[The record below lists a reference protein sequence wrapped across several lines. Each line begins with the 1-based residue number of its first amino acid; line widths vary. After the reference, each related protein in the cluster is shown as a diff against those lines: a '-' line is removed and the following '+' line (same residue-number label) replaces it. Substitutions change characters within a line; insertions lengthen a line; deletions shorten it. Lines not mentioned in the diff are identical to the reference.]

1 MRLTYR
7 RPCYCG
13 WRLGAVSGQW
23 SMACPPRTPS
33 KEAPNGSN
41 RPPPRPTTHPQPSPV
56 VLPLEQ
62 LWACIAPSRQQEV
75 LQRLTEMLAQ
85 RLAQPNDGEASDE

>member
-1 MRLTYR
+1 V
-7 RPCYCG
+7 
-13 WRLGAVSGQW
+13 A
-23 SMACPPRTPS
+23 
-33 KEAPNGSN
+33 
-41 RPPPRPTTHPQPSPV
+41 
-56 VLPLEQ
+56 LPLEQ